1 MAGAVP
7 PPIDFDGAFEDV
19 AFDPSVEENE
29 EYKLIHT
36 AIRTEGWG
44 TMKFAT
50 SDSQMLTLTKKVC
63 TIVAAQNQDTR
74 RHLMPNNANTEAR
87 KTWVNDHQKKV
98 QTALCRVRQ
107 YVNSNVHGV
116 IRENLTSNLALPDPR
131 VIENIIFR
139 RIDITKRDD
148 DSETAV
154 WWYTKICPQLTA
166 CKDHFSS
173 DKYLY
178 KMISLCNHDYRGT
191 PTQDLTVEHEVF
203 GLLIY
208 ENNIDRWRKL
218 QEHRRNNPGKKVLVY
233 KNNLLP
239 DGTARVQKPN
249 EKHVYS
255 DTDVNLRPKWS
266 KPDAGRGTF
275 GGWSQ
280 EAYKRYANLRVD
292 CHAARTAMSVEQ
304 KLRWEMDLLI
314 VIRETLGIE
323 GHTAEE
329 QRQLDGKGAPKA
341 VMPEIQGVFDDESMR
356 YLSGRGTFNQASY
369 DEASAFLAQELTNV
383 TNARREAEELRNR
396 REQEAA
402 ELAEKEES
410 ERKKRRLDE
419 ESTARQVQLQR
430 IRDLQADLDERQKEL
445 DKREK
450 RLKQKYGKI
459 KRSSNK
465 PQAGRGGSSGS
476 SGSMEENRG

>member
-1 MAGAVP
+1 
-7 PPIDFDGAFEDV
+7 
-19 AFDPSVEENE
+19 
-29 EYKLIHT
+29 
-36 AIRTEGWG
+36 
-44 TMKFAT
+44 
-50 SDSQMLTLTKKVC
+50 
-63 TIVAAQNQDTR
+63 
-74 RHLMPNNANTEAR
+74 
-87 KTWVNDHQKKV
+87 
-98 QTALCRVRQ
+98 
-107 YVNSNVHGV
+107 
-116 IRENLTSNLALPDPR
+116 
-131 VIENIIFR
+131 
-139 RIDITKRDD
+139 
-148 DSETAV
+148 
-154 WWYTKICPQLTA
+154 
-166 CKDHFSS
+166 
-173 DKYLY
+173 
-178 KMISLCNHDYRGT
+178 MISLCNHDYRGT

-280 EAYKRYANLRVD
+280 EAYERYANLRGD
-292 CHAARTAMSVEQ
+292 CHTARTAMSVEQ

-419 ESTARQVQLQR
+419 ESTAREVQLQR